1 MQRKIKIDLDYLS
14 AQKSSILLFV
24 LSRGRILRCA
34 IGNST
39 EAGEMVANR
48 RVMNFYDRLGK
59 RFSICNALSICAVR
73 ERYGLPGH
81 CGA

>member
-1 MQRKIKIDLDYLS
+1 MFKTDLTYLIYYTVRPMQRKIKIGLDYLS

-39 EAGEMVANR
+39 EAEEMAANR
-48 RVMNFYDRLGK
+48 RVM
-59 RFSICNALSICAVR
+59 
-73 ERYGLPGH
+73 
-81 CGA
+81 